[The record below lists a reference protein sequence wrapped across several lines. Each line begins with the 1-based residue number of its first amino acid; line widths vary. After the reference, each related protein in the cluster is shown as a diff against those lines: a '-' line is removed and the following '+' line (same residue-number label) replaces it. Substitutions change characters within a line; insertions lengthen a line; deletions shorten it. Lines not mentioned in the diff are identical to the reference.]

1 MNINMKKIVNLLII
15 LLAFILMFST
25 ISFASMADWSD
36 EEADKQTEEE
46 LKEQKDQDA
55 QAVGKSSN
63 NFLASLSI
71 EGYVLTPK
79 FDKQTINYT
88 IDAKVGDIVN
98 IEATAEDSRAEVL
111 GTGKVKIID
120 DKEPIEI
127 TVKAENGIERTYFID
142 TSNGKNT
149 SSNSITNEEV
159 KEYNAETTSKS
170 VEMKENEKNNLII
183 IIVIAI
189 VVLLL
194 LFVAFP
200 KKKKKSKRR

>member
-1 MNINMKKIVNLLII
+1 MTFEKSVISVFEAPLSIISPVGMSKTIAPLQLI
-15 LLAFILMFST
+15 FSLVVIT
-25 ISFASMADWSD
+25 IS
-36 EEADKQTEEE
+36 K
-46 LKEQKDQDA
+46 LK
-55 QAVGKSSN
+55 VSFISSK
-63 NFLASLSI
+63 
-71 EGYVLTPK
+71 LTPK